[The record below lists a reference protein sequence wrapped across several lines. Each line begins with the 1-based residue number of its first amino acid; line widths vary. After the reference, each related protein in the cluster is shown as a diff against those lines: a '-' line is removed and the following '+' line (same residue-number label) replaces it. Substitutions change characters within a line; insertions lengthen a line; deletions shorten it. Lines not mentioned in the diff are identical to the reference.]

1 MSKTDIR
8 CIQRF
13 SNFKKALSKLT
24 EVAKNRT
31 IDNLSELEQ
40 DGLIHR
46 FEYTYVLA
54 WKTLQDLLEDKGYK
68 DIKGL
73 NPVIDQAFQD
83 GYLCDSEAWEKMK
96 KSRDLTSHT
105 YNSET
110 AQNIAEEILETYCF
124 ALKDLEDYLELEKY
138 GK

>member
-1 MSKTDIR
+1 
-8 CIQRF
+8 
-13 SNFKKALSKLT
+13 
-24 EVAKNRT
+24 
-31 IDNLSELEQ
+31 
-40 DGLIHR
+40 
-46 FEYTYVLA
+46 LA

-68 DIKGL
+68 DIKGP

-83 GYLCDSEAWEKMK
+83 GYLYDSEAWEKMK

-110 AQNIAEEILETYCF
+110 AQNIAEEILETYYF